1 MSDIKFKTNINCG
14 GCVAT
19 VTPVLN
25 NVVGANNWEVDT
37 TDREKILTVHTDKD
51 IANQIVTELKKVGYN
66 AVEKQ

>member
-25 NVVGANNWEVDT
+25 NVVGENNWEVDT
-37 TDREKILTVHTDKD
+37 TDREKILTIHTDKD
-51 IANQIVTELKKVGYN
+51 ISSEIVTELKKVGYN

>member
-25 NVVGANNWEVDT
+25 TVVGENNWEVDT

-51 IANQIVTELKKVGYN
+51 ISSEIVAELKKVGYN